1 MKYNFNQ
8 QNNNWNN
15 NFCNFGMNFGMM
27 NPNIN
32 VGMPNV
38 FNNNGNNFVNNNI
51 LNQFNN
57 NNQLIINQMNL
68 KKKLFNESFNE
79 KDPFKIQLKIALGL
93 NNNMPYEN
101 CVAGG
106 NKGFSFMKKSSQ
118 DNQPIS
124 KDNKIN
130 VIFKAMQGNF
140 HNRMYDKNE
149 TIEGMLLKFLKS
161 VGLNAYHY
169 DKIYFIY
176 NAINLSTVNQKQTL
190 EKYGIK
196 NNSSIV
202 ILDVNNIIG
211 A

>member
-1 MKYNFNQ
+1 MNYNFNQ

-38 FNNNGNNFVNNNI
+38 FNNNGNNFVNNNM
-51 LNQFNN
+51 LNQINN

-79 KDPFKIQLKIALGL
+79 TDPFKIQLKIALGL

-130 VIFKAMQGNF
+130 VIFKAMQGNV

>member
-1 MKYNFNQ
+1 
-8 QNNNWNN
+8 
-15 NFCNFGMNFGMM
+15 
-27 NPNIN
+27 
-32 VGMPNV
+32 
-38 FNNNGNNFVNNNI
+38 
-51 LNQFNN
+51 
-57 NNQLIINQMNL
+57 
-68 KKKLFNESFNE
+68 
-79 KDPFKIQLKIALGL
+79 
-93 NNNMPYEN
+93 MPYEN

-176 NAINLSTVNQKQTL
+176 NATNLSTVNQKQTL